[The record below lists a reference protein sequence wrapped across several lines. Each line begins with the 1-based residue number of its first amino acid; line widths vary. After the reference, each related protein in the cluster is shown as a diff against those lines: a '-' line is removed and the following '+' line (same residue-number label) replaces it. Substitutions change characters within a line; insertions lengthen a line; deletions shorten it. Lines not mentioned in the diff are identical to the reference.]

1 MKGSVIQNYI
11 DAQTGKAYSIGDKVE
26 YAEDRARFLAEKG
39 YVKLADVPKAE
50 PVAKVEK
57 AVVKAS
63 KVETKAVKPAAKP
76 TKTTKKK

>member
-26 YAEDRARFLAEKG
+26 YADDRARFLAEKG

-50 PVAKVEK
+50 PAVNVEK
-57 AVVKAS
+57 AVPAE
-63 KVETKAVKPAAKP
+63 KVETKKAIVKKTAV
-76 TKTTKKK
+76 TKKIKK

>member
-26 YAEDRARFLAEKG
+26 YADDRARFLAEKG

-50 PVAKVEK
+50 PVVE
-57 AVVKAS
+57 AEVKAEPK
-63 KVETKAVKPAAKP
+63 KVPKPRVTP
-76 TKTTKKK
+76 KKSGKK